1 MINLLTIDLLSNMTE
16 AVCYMLVHSLWQ
28 IPVIAL
34 VIKILTRRKIST
46 STKSSYIANL
56 SILGLSL
63 TAGACTLSY
72 YIMLGTP
79 VSTATD
85 IALNINHTA
94 ASSDAAQFFNKISL
108 TQLDA
113 HWISSYGPY
122 ITVAWALGVLIFSGR
137 IILGCIG
144 VSYLRRDISY
154 DLPVAITE
162 TFSTIKTAL
171 RLPDRTRLGLSSRIS
186 VPMIIGH
193 IKPIILL
200 PMASINQLDQQEVEA
215 ILVHEATHILQH
227 DYIKNIVIM
236 LTESLFF
243 YHPVVWMLTREIR
256 EEREHICDDMVLRLY
271 PDRMR
276 YAQTLVKLEEYW
288 QGHNPTLSL
297 ALFNKNFKLMNR
309 IQRILNLHTT
319 THSLRSRIGM
329 IAILLSGMILLSS
342 AAIHHVSQPASDLLR
357 SESSA
362 HDHIMEVVDHN
373 TDLLSM
379 HIEDIS
385 GHSTTSLDTEV
396 GQETSRYEVPINE
409 TLIGDASQKRRWA
422 TMKEAMNR
430 SFDYNM
436 VRLREEIDELT
447 NHTNSFSEV
456 SSPPLIMTLPIDTLP
471 AEELERLRAEMREMK
486 ESMRE
491 KNRNLQGKVR
501 EEEKRLRAQYE
512 ADVKA
517 ERERIKEIK
526 ERLKEEGYSTI
537 EGNAARFNY
546 LEGLARW
553 GEDVGNQIASSF
565 DEGWQEEME
574 AWSEKMEAWGEQ
586 LADRYDNY
594 SLPDEEEWAAIEEH
608 LSQSMSNIFDEDW
621 LAELEHIE
629 LDESEMKE
637 LEEAL
642 EEMQENLGE
651 MRISFDRDFNN
662 MPPPPVPPAPPAPP
676 TPPSFDLDEDELL
689 GNLESD
695 GFLTKA
701 KNKIVLKNYE
711 MFVNGKKQPQ
721 EVFDK
726 YMFMLSD
733 IHEGAFEEGADIEIL
748 FRTKQINGRHTIQ
761 SMSISSD
768 H

>member
-1 MINLLTIDLLSNMTE
+1 MINLLTIDLLDNMTE
-16 AVCYMLVHSLWQ
+16 AVCYMIVHSLWQ

-63 TAGACTLSY
+63 IAGVCTLSY
-72 YIMLGTP
+72 YIILGTS
-79 VSTATD
+79 VSSSSD
-85 IALNINHTA
+85 IAANINNVA
-94 ASSDAAQFFNKISL
+94 ASSGAAQFLNSISL

-113 HWISSYGPY
+113 HWITSYGPY
-122 ITVAWALGVLIFSGR
+122 IAVAWALGVLVFSSR

-154 DLPVAITE
+154 DIPISITE
-162 TFSTIKTAL
+162 TFSTIKTTL

-200 PMASINQLDQQEVEA
+200 PIASINQLDQEEVEA

-276 YAQTLVKLEEYW
+276 YAKTLVKLEEYW

-342 AAIHHVSQPASDLLR
+342 AAIHHVSQPRADSLAA
-357 SESSA
+357 ENSA
-362 HDHIMEVVDHN
+362 HDHIMTVVDYHS
-373 TDLLSM
+373 DLLSR
-379 HIEDIS
+379 HIDDIS
-385 GHSTTSLDTEV
+385 WPNTSTTDIEES
-396 GQETSRYEVPINE
+396 QESYEQEAPINE
-409 TLIGDASQKRRWA
+409 TVIDDATQKSRW
-422 TMKEAMNR
+422 TMMKESMDR
-430 SFDYNM
+430 SFDHNLD
-436 VRLREEIDELT
+436 RLQEEIDELT
-447 NHTNSFSEV
+447 NRE
-456 SSPPLIMTLPIDTLP
+456 SSSSDISSLPMIMTLPIDTLP

-486 ESMRE
+486 ESMKE
-491 KNRNLQGKVR
+491 KNQSLRGQMQ
-501 EEEKRLRAQYE
+501 EEQKRLRNQYDK
-512 ADVKA
+512 DVKA

-526 ERLKEEGYSTI
+526 ERLKEEGYSTYSGSSEFSTSI
-537 EGNAARFNY
+537 ED
-546 LEGLARW
+546 LARW
-553 GEDVGNQIASSF
+553 GENLGNQIASSF
-565 DEGWQEEME
+565 DEEWEEEME
-574 AWSEKMEAWGEQ
+574 AWSEKMEAWGERI
-586 LADRYDNY
+586 ADRYDNY
-594 SLPDEEEWAAIEEH
+594 SLPNEEEWSAIEEYM
-608 LSQSMSNIFDEDW
+608 SQTMTNIFDEDW
-621 LAELEHIE
+621 LAELEHTE
-629 LDESEMKE
+629 LDESEME
-637 LEEAL
+637 EFEEAL

-651 MRISFDRDFNN
+651 MRISFSRDFNN
-662 MPPPPVPPAPPAPP
+662 IPAPPAPPAPP
-676 TPPSFDLDEDELL
+676 TPPTPPSFDLDQDELL

-695 GFLTKA
+695 GLLTKS
-701 KNKIVLKNYE
+701 KNKIVIKNYE
-711 MFVNGKKQPQ
+711 MFVNGKKQPK

-733 IHEGAFEEGADIEIL
+733 INNGAFEEGTDTEMR
-748 FRTKQINGRHTIQ
+748 FSTKQVNGRHIIQ
-761 SMSISSD
+761 SINISTD
-768 H
+768 R